1 MEIKKVNILS
11 GNVDFANGKKARFVY
26 LLCKCFLPRIARI
39 NTDYFIA
46 LQKDS
51 LLKDRERNHLN
62 NLCTELV
69 EVSVANLFCRRQNF
83 CVKIFFCNLQHD
95 S

>member
-62 NLCTELV
+62 VLICVQNLSKYLWQTFLPQAKLLC
-69 EVSVANLFCRRQNF
+69 QN
-83 CVKIFFCNLQHD
+83 ILL
-95 S
+95 